1 MDLVLLLELL
11 KHWVAGRIL
20 EADLVFL
27 ELLRIKFAGRI
38 WEMALAVF
46 SCEPSRLCFAGS
58 IFVRRKLV
66 VVS

>member
-46 SCEPSRLCFAGS
+46 S
-58 IFVRRKLV
+58 
-66 VVS
+66 